1 MGKEF
6 TMADKA
12 GISQSMAQEL
22 AALRAEN
29 SQLKATAL
37 EKSVSRVSIKV
48 SAKGAVSL
56 YGFGKWPI
64 TLYKETWLKVFAM
77 ADTVKAF
84 IVAHESEL
92 SVK

>member
-1 MGKEF
+1 
-6 TMADKA
+6 MADKA

-22 AALRAEN
+22 ASLRAEN
-29 SQLKATAL
+29 ANLKAVAL
-37 EKSVSRVSIKV
+37 EKAVSRVSIKV

-64 TLYKETWLKVFAM
+64 TLYAETWLKVFAM

-84 IVAHESEL
+84 IVAHKSEL
-92 SVK
+92 SVKAIV